1 MLSRKRLN
9 NHGFTMVELLVTIV
23 ILGVLMGAAIGAVS
37 WILDDAEDNY
47 YETLEKN
54 VAMGA
59 ESYYADHRGSLPKS
73 VGQSRTILIK
83 TLVEQGYL
91 PDVVDRSKKDCSQ
104 SENSYVKVT
113 KSSKSNY
120 KYDVYLDCPSYQTTD
135 NTVAKTVNI
144 NVTFNAGTNP
154 SATINVSTSSDN
166 QIASY
171 QYYILQNEQQV
182 YMSESITVG
191 NLSSVSR
198 NVDLTSY
205 APGTVKIVVTAYDVQ
220 GTSKTVT
227 KEQTLS

>member
-113 KSSKSNY
+113 K
-120 KYDVYLDCPSYQTTD
+120 VL
-135 NTVAKTVNI
+135 
-144 NVTFNAGTNP
+144 
-154 SATINVSTSSDN
+154 
-166 QIASY
+166 
-171 QYYILQNEQQV
+171 
-182 YMSESITVG
+182 
-191 NLSSVSR
+191 NLIISMMF
-198 NVDLTSY
+198 
-205 APGTVKIVVTAYDVQ
+205 I
-220 GTSKTVT
+220 
-227 KEQTLS
+227 